1 MPIGVKLFCAIM
13 ALGSLFWLKYAW
25 AGFGGQVKDLEAHR
39 KSGLIRVHFLF
50 IILVVIVCTLIA
62 ALA

>member
-1 MPIGVKLFCAIM
+1 M